1 MSQPVRRTV
10 RYTGTVQ
17 GVNFRRSTARV
28 AMGYDVTGTVRN
40 ESDGSVRLVA
50 EGEPQTL
57 ARFLDDVSEVMAGFI
72 AEADVREGLATGEFR
87 HFAVIR

>member
-10 RYTGTVQ
+10 RYTGQVQ

-40 ESDGSVRLVA
+40 EPDGSVRLVA

-57 ARFLDDVSEVMAGFI
+57 ARFLDDVAEVMAGFI
-72 AEADVREGLATGEFR
+72 AKADVRESLATGEFQR
-87 HFAVIR
+87 FAVIR